1 MGFAVELYFDSQT
14 ERALRDLRKI
24 LTEAG
29 VQPVLDEIGD
39 RPHISLA
46 VFSQVDPDELLIE
59 LKDFAREVDVM
70 PITLS
75 AIGSF
80 PTADAVLFLAPAIT
94 QELMDVH
101 WDLHQLIGDLKLHP
115 HAYYMPDRWVPHSTI
130 AQNIQ
135 PELVATAFDIC
146 RKSFKPINA
155 KIIEIGLVRFRPVVA
170 LGEFPLGATRHQ

>member
-1 MGFAVELYFDSQT
+1 MGFAIELYFDPQT
-14 ERALRDLRKI
+14 ERTLLDLRKT
-24 LTEAG
+24 LTAAG
-29 VQPVLDEIGD
+29 VKPVLDEIGD

-46 VFSQVDPDELLIE
+46 VLSQVDPDELLQE
-59 LKDFAREVDVM
+59 LKDFAADLDVM

-101 WDLHQLIGDLKLHP
+101 WDLHQLIADLKLHP
-115 HAYYMPDRWVPHSTI
+115 HAYYMPDRWVPHSTV

-135 PELVATAFDIC
+135 TELVPTAFDLC

-155 KIIEIGLVRFRPVVA
+155 KLIEIGLVRFRPVVA
-170 LGEFPLGATRHQ
+170 LGEFPLGAAGHQ